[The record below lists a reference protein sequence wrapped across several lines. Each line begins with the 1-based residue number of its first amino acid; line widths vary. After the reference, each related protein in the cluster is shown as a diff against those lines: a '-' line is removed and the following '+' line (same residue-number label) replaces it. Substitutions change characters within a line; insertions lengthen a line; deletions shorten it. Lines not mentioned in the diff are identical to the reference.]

1 MFLNKTLPKLKQ
13 NCHCLTILFCWNLV
27 STVGC
32 CNVTFVVVT
41 SQFFA
46 FNNSLFHCMEDSHR
60 VRFRVNNSLSLFS
73 FSFLTFS
80 FSSIYLFLCSWSRDH
95 AFLLRFTLNSVA
107 CAYVILFS
115 ICVGMFM
122 FGLSFSL
129 KFFKVYFCIL
139 WSVFLF
145 QSSLCSGFYFNL

>member
-1 MFLNKTLPKLKQ
+1 LFLNKTLPKLKQ

-80 FSSIYLFLCSWSRDH
+80 FSSIYLFLCSWSRI
-95 AFLLRFTLNSVA
+95 FVPLYSQFSCVCLCNTIFYL
-107 CAYVILFS
+107 CWYAYVCS
-115 ICVGMFM
+115 IF
-122 FGLSFSL
+122 
-129 KFFKVYFCIL
+129 FFKVL
-139 WSVFLF
+139 
-145 QSSLCSGFYFNL
+145 